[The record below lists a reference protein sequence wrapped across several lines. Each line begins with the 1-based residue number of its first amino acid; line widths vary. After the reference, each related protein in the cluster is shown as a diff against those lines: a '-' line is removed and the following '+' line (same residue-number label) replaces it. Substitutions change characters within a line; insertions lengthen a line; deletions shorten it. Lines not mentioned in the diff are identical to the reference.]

1 MKRYR
6 EKIEKTC
13 VVKKILHSLQ
23 KKFHYMMVV
32 IEGVLKIKLQL
43 NTILV
48 HLSRIGRPVG
58 LN

>member
-1 MKRYR
+1 M
-6 EKIEKTC
+6 EKTC

-48 HLSRIGRPVG
+48 HWSRIGRPVG